1 MDKSTC
7 RAMTL
12 SVAGMLFCGIALAQ
26 QTSTP
31 SSNPPAGST
40 STTATPKT
48 QTATKPGTTATKKAP
63 VPLTLKTQKDKESYA
78 IGLNVGK
85 GLKDSLK
92 KDDVDISS
100 DILLRG
106 MKDALG
112 GAKPLLTDEET
123 KTVLETLQAD
133 MRKHQ
138 KDVHDAAVV
147 KNSKEG
153 TEFLEVNKTKPGVV
167 ALPSGLQYKVISE
180 GNGPK
185 PTLADTV
192 VCNYK
197 GTLLDGTEFDS
208 SYKRGQPA
216 TFPVA
221 RVIKGWTEALQLMPV
236 GSKWELYVPST
247 LAYGEQGTPNGG
259 PIGPNATLVFDVEL
273 LSIQPKPEAKP
284 APPVMTSPDGQ
295 TKTQPVPQGQPSTPP
310 PSQTPP
316 QNTPQTPPAAKPQ

>member
-1 MDKSTC
+1 MHKATY
-7 RAMTL
+7 RALIYTL
-12 SVAGMLFCGIALAQ
+12 GGTLFCGVALAQ

-31 SSNPPAGST
+31 APAGST
-40 STTATPKT
+40 STTAAPKT
-48 QTATKPGTTATKKAP
+48 QTTAKPGTSATKKAP
-63 VPLTLKTQKDKESYA
+63 VPLTLKTQKEKESYA
-78 IGLNVGK
+78 IGLNIGK

-92 KDDVDISS
+92 KDDVDINS
-100 DILLRG
+100 DLLLRG

-112 GAKPLLTDEET
+112 GTKPLLTDEET
-123 KTVLETLQAD
+123 KTVLNTLQTD
-133 MRKHQ
+133 MRQHQ
-138 KDVHDAAVV
+138 KELHDAALT

-153 TEFLEVNKTKPGVV
+153 EEFLAANKEKPGVV
-167 ALPSGLQYKVISE
+167 TLPSGLQYKIITE

-185 PTLADTV
+185 PTAADTI

-216 TFPVA
+216 TIPVG

-236 GSKWELYVPST
+236 GSKWELFIPPS
-247 LAYGEQGTPNGG
+247 LAYGEQGTNGG

-273 LSIQPKPEAKP
+273 LSIQPKPA
-284 APPVMTSPDGQ
+284 APPVMSSPDGQ
-295 TKTQPVPQGQPSTPP
+295 TKMQPVQPQSTPP

-316 QNTPQTPPAAKPQ
+316 ETKPQ